1 MSEISELLRKIK
13 NLDIPTK
20 NLVESIESGA
30 YNSKFRGG
38 GIEFSEVREYV
49 PGDDVKRIDWS
60 VSARHNSLFVKE
72 FVEEKELNVYIIL
85 DLSAS
90 NNFGLVKSKLD
101 LSFEVAVSLMFL
113 ALRNNDKIGL
123 GIFTDDLEK
132 FIPSKKGKKQVI
144 RILKQLIE
152 FEPKSKKTDIMKSLS
167 TLNNKLKRKS
177 VIYIISDFISDS
189 YEKPLKFLKLHH
201 KVILINI
208 SDIREKEIPEIGY
221 AYLEDA
227 ETGEQ
232 VLVDTSNKQFQKQYT
247 EYVNEKMKTDK
258 INMNRIGIDMIN
270 INNEESFDITI
281 NRYFRNKGKMSN
293 WWSLDLSMHYFFF
306 YWFHF

>member
-1 MSEISELLRKIK
+1 MSKISELLAQIK
-13 NLDIPTK
+13 NLEIQTK
-20 NLVESIESGA
+20 DLVEGIQSGA

-49 PGDDVKRIDWS
+49 PGDDVKRIDWN

-72 FVEEKELNVYIIL
+72 FVEENELNIYLIL

-90 NNFGLVKSKLD
+90 NNFGFIKSKLD

-113 ALRNNDKIGL
+113 ALKNNDKLGL
-123 GIFTDDLEK
+123 GIFTDKLEK
-132 FIPSKKGKKQVI
+132 FIPSKKGKKQLL
-144 RILKQLIE
+144 RIIKELIDYT
-152 FEPKSKKTDIMKSLS
+152 PKSKKTDIMESLS

-189 YEKPLKFLKLHH
+189 YDKPLKFLNLHH
-201 KVILINI
+201 RVTLINI

-221 AYLEDA
+221 AHLEDA

-232 VLVDTSNKQFQKQYT
+232 ILINTSDKNFQKQYR
-247 EYVNEKMKTDK
+247 EMIDNKIKTNQK
-258 INMNRIGIDMIN
+258 NMNRIGIDMIN
-270 INNEESFDITI
+270 LSNEESFDITI
-281 NRYFRNKGKMSN
+281 NRYFRNKWKMKN
-293 WWSLDLSMHYFFF
+293 
-306 YWFHF
+306 